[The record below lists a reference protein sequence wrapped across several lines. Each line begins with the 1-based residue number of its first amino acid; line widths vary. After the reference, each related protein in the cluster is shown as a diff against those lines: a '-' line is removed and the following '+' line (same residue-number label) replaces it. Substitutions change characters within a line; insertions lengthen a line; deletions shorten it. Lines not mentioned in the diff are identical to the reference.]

1 MDIATQSFSEIVK
14 GRAQYLREFKER
26 TGKKIFGYFCTY
38 TPEELLH
45 AAGIHPVR
53 LFGGT
58 EDITQ
63 ADTLMQSFVCPFVRG
78 VLDTALKG
86 GFDYVDGI
94 VHAYTC
100 DATCGLF
107 GIWQRNI
114 KTDFTYTYAPPY
126 FMSDASLKYH
136 IRELKKLQAALE
148 DYTGAKILDEAIAES
163 IELYNRKRSALKRLY
178 AIRAANP
185 TPISGSDALD
195 VVLTGT
201 IAPPEEFSEMVDGLI
216 KDALRPV
223 GCGQDAHRV
232 YISGS
237 ELHDTEILETIED
250 AGATIVGDDLCTGSR
265 GFTDLVEPCADPIE
279 ALAKRYISRT
289 PCPSRLPASRRLE
302 FILEGMR
309 ESRAG
314 ALIFVIQK
322 FCDPHLAEQPLL
334 SKKLKEAG
342 IPNMV
347 IETEHRI
354 GPSRGQMRTRI
365 QGFLEMLEQEKTEN
379 H

>member
-1 MDIATQSFSEIVK
+1 MEAVSTRNFAEIVEN
-14 GRAQYLREFKER
+14 RAERLREYRER
-26 TGKKIFGYFCTY
+26 TGKKVFGYFCTY

-45 AAGIHPVR
+45 AAGILPVR

-58 EDITQ
+58 DDITQ
-63 ADTLMQSFVCPFVRG
+63 ADTLMQTFVCPFVRG

-86 GFDYVDGI
+86 GFDYLDGI

-114 KTDFTYTYAPPY
+114 EVDFTYMYAPPY
-126 FMSDASLKYH
+126 FMSEGSLKYH
-136 IRELKKLQAALE
+136 VRELQKLKKALE
-148 DYTGAKILDEAIAES
+148 EYTGAEISNESIAES
-163 IELYNRKRSALKRLY
+163 IELYNRKRLALKRMY

-185 TPISGSDALD
+185 TPIAGSEALE
-195 VVLTGT
+195 VVLAGT
-201 IAPPEEFSEMVDGLI
+201 VMPPEDFSEMVDGYI
-216 KDALRPV
+216 KEALRPV
-223 GCGQDAHRV
+223 GCGQDARRV

-237 ELHDTEILETIED
+237 ELHDPEILRTIEES
-250 AGATIVGDDLCTGSR
+250 GATIVGDDLCTGSR
-265 GFTDLVEPCADPIE
+265 GFYDLVESGGDPIE
-279 ALAKRYISRT
+279 ALATRYIERT

-309 ESRAG
+309 ECRAD

-322 FCDPHLAEQPLL
+322 FCDPHLAEHPPL
-334 SKKLKEAG
+334 SRHLKEAG
-342 IPNMV
+342 IPNMI

-354 GPSRGQMRTRI
+354 GPSREQIRTRV
-365 QGFLEMLEQEKTEN
+365 QGFLEMLEQ
-379 H
+379 

>member
-1 MDIATQSFSEIVK
+1 MEAVATHNFSEIIEN
-14 GRAQYLREFKER
+14 RTEYLREYKER
-26 TGKKIFGYFCTY
+26 SGRKIFGYFCTY

-45 AAGIHPVR
+45 AAGVHPVR

-63 ADTLMQSFVCPFVRG
+63 ADTLIQSFVCPFVRA

-86 GFDYVDGI
+86 GFDYLDGI

-126 FMSDASLKYH
+126 FMSEGSLRYH
-136 IRELKKLQAALE
+136 VSELGKLKKAIE
-148 DYTGAKILDEAIAES
+148 KYTGAEISDESMAKS

-178 AIRAANP
+178 ALRASNP
-185 TPISGSDALD
+185 TPISGSEVLD
-195 VVLTGT
+195 VVLAGS
-201 IAPPEEFSEMVDGLI
+201 ILPPEEYISMIEALI
-216 KDALRPV
+216 KEILRPV

-237 ELHDTEILETIED
+237 ELHDTEILRTIEG
-250 AGATIVGDDLCTGSR
+250 AGATIVGDDLCTGAR
-265 GFTDLVEPCADPIE
+265 GFHDLVEPGGDPIE
-279 ALAKRYISRT
+279 ALARRYITRT
-289 PCPSRLPASRRLE
+289 PCPSRLPVGRRLE

-309 ESRAG
+309 ECRAE

-322 FCDPHLAEQPLL
+322 FCDPHLAEQPIL
-334 SKKLKEAG
+334 SESLKEAG

-354 GPSRGQMRTRI
+354 GPGKEQIRTRV
-365 QGFLEMLEQEKTEN
+365 QGFLEMIAG
-379 H
+379 

>member
-1 MDIATQSFSEIVK
+1 MDIVTANSFTEIVRT
-14 GRAQYLREFKER
+14 RAEYLREYKAR
-26 TGKKIFGYFCTY
+26 TGRKVFGYFCTY

-45 AAGIHPVR
+45 AAGIQPVR

-86 GFDYVDGI
+86 GFDYLDGV

-114 KTDFTYTYAPPY
+114 EVDFTYMYAPPY
-126 FMSDASLKYH
+126 FMSEGSLKYH
-136 IRELKKLQAALE
+136 VRELEKLKKALE
-148 DYTGAKILDEAIAES
+148 KYMGTKITSDAIAES
-163 IELYNRKRSALKRLY
+163 IELYNRKRAALKRLY

-185 TPISGSDALD
+185 TPITGSEALE
-195 VVLTGT
+195 VVLAGT
-201 IAPPEEFSEMVDGLI
+201 VLPPGDFVEMVDGFI
-216 KDALRPV
+216 KEALRPV
-223 GCGQDAHRV
+223 GCGQDARRV

-237 ELHDTEILETIED
+237 ELHDPEILRTIEE

-265 GFTDLVEPCADPIE
+265 SFHGLVESGGDPIE
-279 ALAKRYISRT
+279 ALATRYIERT

-309 ESRAG
+309 ESRAE

-322 FCDPHLAEQPLL
+322 FCDPHLAEHPPL
-334 SKKLKEAG
+334 SRQLKEAG

-354 GPSRGQMRTRI
+354 GPSREQIRTRV
-365 QGFLEMLEQEKTEN
+365 QGFLEMLER
-379 H
+379 

>member
-1 MDIATQSFSEIVK
+1 METTAAQNFIEIT
-14 GRAQYLREFKER
+14 RNRTEYLREYKKR

-63 ADTLMQSFVCPFVRG
+63 ADTLIQSYVCPFVRG

-86 GFDYVDGI
+86 GFDFLDGI

-107 GIWQRNI
+107 GIWERNI
-114 KTDFTYTYAPPY
+114 KTDFTYMYAPPY
-126 FMSDASLKYH
+126 FLSDTSIRYCVHELEKLKH
-136 IRELKKLQAALE
+136 ALE
-148 DYTGAKILDEAIAES
+148 EYTGTKISDEAIEQS
-163 IELYNRKRSALKRLY
+163 IEIYNRKRLALKRLY
-178 AIRAANP
+178 AIRASNP
-185 TPISGSDALD
+185 TPI
-195 VVLTGT
+195 TGT
-201 IAPPEEFSEMVDGLI
+201 ETLDAVLAGMTAPPEDFSDMVEGLI
-216 KDALRPV
+216 KEALRPV
-223 GCGQDAHRV
+223 GCGQDACRV

-237 ELHDTEILETIED
+237 ELHDAEILQTIEE
-250 AGATIVGDDLCTGSR
+250 AGATVVGDDLCTGSR
-265 GFTDLVEPCADPIE
+265 SFYDLVEPGGNPIE
-279 ALAKRYISRT
+279 AIARRYIART
-289 PCPSRLPASRRLE
+289 PCPSRLPVSRRLE

-309 ESRAG
+309 ESRAD

-322 FCDPHLAEQPLL
+322 FCDPHLAEQPIL
-334 SKKLKEAG
+334 SNALKDAG
-342 IPNMV
+342 IPNIV

-354 GPSRGQMRTRI
+354 GPGREQIRTRV
-365 QGFLEMLEQEKTEN
+365 QGFLEMLDG
-379 H
+379 

>member
-1 MDIATQSFSEIVK
+1 LETVTASAFAEIVET
-14 GRAQYLREFKER
+14 RTDYLREYKAR

-78 VLDTALKG
+78 LLDTALKG
-86 GFDYVDGI
+86 GFDYVDG
-94 VHAYTC
+94 VMHAYTC

-114 KTDFTYTYAPPY
+114 KTDFTYMYAPPY
-126 FMSDASLKYH
+126 FLSEGSVKYH
-136 IRELKKLQAALE
+136 VSEIGKLKAAVE
-148 DYTGAKILDEAIAES
+148 EFTGNEITDESLRES
-163 IELYNRKRSALKRLY
+163 IEVYNRKRSALKRLY

-185 TPISGSDALD
+185 TPISGSDALE
-195 VVLTGT
+195 VVLAGT
-201 IAPPEEFSEMVDGLI
+201 IMPPEEFSDMVEALI
-216 KDALRPV
+216 KELLRPV
-223 GCGQDAHRV
+223 GCGQDTHRV

-237 ELHDTEILETIED
+237 ELHDPEILRTIEQ

-265 GFTDLVEPCADPIE
+265 GFHDLVEPGDDAIE
-279 ALAKRYISRT
+279 ALARRYISRT
-289 PCPSRLPASRRLE
+289 PCPSRLPVKRRLE
-302 FILEGMR
+302 FILEGIR
-309 ESRAG
+309 ESRADS
-314 ALIFVIQK
+314 LIFVIQK
-322 FCDPHLAEQPLL
+322 FCDPHLAEQPPL
-334 SKKLKEAG
+334 SKSLKQAG
-342 IPNMV
+342 IPNTV

-354 GPSRGQMRTRI
+354 GPSRGQIRTRI
-365 QGFLEMLEQEKTEN
+365 QGFLEMIGG
-379 H
+379 

>member
-1 MDIATQSFSEIVK
+1 MESVAVQSFNEIVEN
-14 GRAQYLREFKER
+14 RAEYLRTYKEE

-63 ADTLMQSFVCPFVRG
+63 ADTLIQSFVCPFVRG

-86 GFDYVDGI
+86 GFDYLDGI

-114 KTDFTYTYAPPY
+114 KTDFTYMYAPPY
-126 FMSDASLKYH
+126 FLSEGSLKYH
-136 IRELKKLQAALE
+136 MHELEKLRGALE
-148 DYTGAKILDEAIAES
+148 KYTGAKIPDRAITES
-163 IELYNRKRSALKRLY
+163 IELYNRKRSVLKRLY

-185 TPISGSDALD
+185 TPISGSDTLQA
-195 VVLTGT
+195 VLAGT
-201 IAPPEEFSEMVDGLI
+201 VASPEEFSPIVEDII
-216 KDALRPV
+216 KEALRPV

-237 ELHDTEILETIED
+237 ELHDMEIVKTIEE

-265 GFTDLVEPCADPIE
+265 SFHDLVESGGDPIE
-279 ALAKRYISRT
+279 ALAKRYIART
-289 PCPSRLPASRRLE
+289 PCPSRLPAERRLQ

-309 ESRAG
+309 ESRAE

-334 SKKLKEAG
+334 SGALKEVG

-347 IETEHRI
+347 IETEHRL
-354 GPSRGQMRTRI
+354 GSSREQIRTRV
-365 QGFLEMLEQEKTEN
+365 QGFLEMLE
-379 H
+379 

>member
-1 MDIATQSFSEIVK
+1 MEAVATHNFSEIIEN
-14 GRAQYLREFKER
+14 RTEYLREYKER
-26 TGKKIFGYFCTY
+26 SGRKIFGYFCTY

-45 AAGIHPVR
+45 AAGIHPIR

-63 ADTLMQSFVCPFVRG
+63 ADTLIQSFVCPFVRA

-86 GFDYVDGI
+86 GFDYLDGI

-126 FMSDASLKYH
+126 FMSEGSLRYH
-136 IRELKKLQAALE
+136 VSELDKLKKAIE
-148 DYTGAKILDEAIAES
+148 KYTGADISDESMAKS

-178 AIRAANP
+178 ALRASNP
-185 TPISGSDALD
+185 TPISGSEVLD
-195 VVLTGT
+195 VVLAGS
-201 IAPPEEFSEMVDGLI
+201 ILPLEEYISMIEALI
-216 KDALRPV
+216 KEILRPV

-237 ELHDTEILETIED
+237 ELHDTEILRTIEG
-250 AGATIVGDDLCTGSR
+250 AGATIVGDDLCTGAR
-265 GFTDLVEPCADPIE
+265 GFHDLVESGGDPIE
-279 ALAKRYISRT
+279 ALARRYITRT
-289 PCPSRLPASRRLE
+289 PCPSRLPVGRRLE

-309 ESRAG
+309 ECRAE

-322 FCDPHLAEQPLL
+322 FCDPHLAEQPIL
-334 SKKLKEAG
+334 SESLKEAG

-354 GPSRGQMRTRI
+354 GPGKEQIRTRV
-365 QGFLEMLEQEKTEN
+365 QGFLEMIAG
-379 H
+379 